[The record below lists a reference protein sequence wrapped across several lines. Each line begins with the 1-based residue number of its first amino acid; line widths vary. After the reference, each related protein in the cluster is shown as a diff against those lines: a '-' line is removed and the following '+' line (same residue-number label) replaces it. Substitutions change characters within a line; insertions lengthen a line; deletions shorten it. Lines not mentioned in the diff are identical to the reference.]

1 MLSNELVALRGPRA
15 DLESAGISVP
25 VRGGPDMY
33 VPAQANVETTVR
45 ERATNDAHRKEK

>member
-25 VRGGPDMY
+25 VRGGEVKTPAEN
-33 VPAQANVETTVR
+33 VPE
-45 ERATNDAHRKEK
+45 E